1 MSKKANV
8 VISVYNNTCCDLVL
22 YDVSSSYTPSLMFHN
37 LHDLM
42 QDALNQK
49 MKDPA
54 VDIEKIWR
62 PVLASPSEKFWLDFN
77 ILNTYSNLP
86 QDCCLVH
93 FLGLVGCLLGDV
105 YLCDFRVDEYRVP
118 ELFMSSSVC
127 FYDDSEINLEEET
140 IDELISTVRCCQ
152 IGESFKDIHVYSIKD
167 ETVKTKDE
175 MIKTKDEIIKHDII
189 LISIGNFDYFKTLAY
204 NYVKDDSYFLHKIY
218 VYEHK
223 DGKSE
228 KVYGCFRLSV
238 DNNEDIDVID
248 IDNDCISNKN
258 STLCNIVSSPS
269 IKCSEVIN
277 IVDSGNFL
285 SLKELPLD
293 SLEVV
298 DIQREPTYHSEDHNL
313 FYDIVT
319 KIYRCSDGFVGV
331 RGVYRVNTEDFGL
344 GILNIKCS
352 ASEYKETKV
361 TVFVKK

>member
-62 PVLASPSEKFWLDFN
+62 PILASPSEKFWLDFN

-118 ELFMSSSVC
+118 ELYMASSVC
-127 FYDDSEINLEEET
+127 FDDDCEVNLEEEI
-140 IDELISTVRCCQ
+140 IDDLISRVRCCE
-152 IGESFKDIHVYSIKD
+152 IGESFKHIHVYSIKD
-167 ETVKTKDE
+167 ESS
-175 MIKTKDEIIKHDII
+175 KHDI
-189 LISIGNFDYFKTLAY
+189 LPISIGNFDYFKTLAY
-204 NYVKDDSYFLHKIY
+204 NLVKDDSYLLHKIY
-218 VYEHK
+218 VYEHNE
-223 DGKSE
+223 GKRE
-228 KVYGCFRLSV
+228 KAYGCFRTSV

-258 STLCNIVSSPS
+258 STLCNIVSSNS
-269 IKCSEVIN
+269 IKCNELIN

-298 DIQREPTYHSEDHNL
+298 DIQREPTYHSEYHNL

-361 TVFVKK
+361 TVFIKK

>member
-22 YDVSSSYTPSLMFHN
+22 YDASSSYTPSLMFHN

-62 PVLASPSEKFWLDFN
+62 PTLASPSEKFWLDFN
-77 ILNTYSNLP
+77 ILNMYSNLP
-86 QDCCLVH
+86 QNCCLAH
-93 FLGLVGCLLGDV
+93 FLVLVGCLLGDV

-118 ELFMSSSVC
+118 ELYMASSIC
-127 FYDDSEINLEEET
+127 FDDGCEINLEEEN
-140 IDELISTVRCCQ
+140 IDVLISTVRCCEL
-152 IGESFKDIHVYSIKD
+152 GEPFKDIHVYSIKD
-167 ETVKTKDE
+167 ESN
-175 MIKTKDEIIKHDII
+175 KHDII
-189 LISIGNFDYFKTLAY
+189 PISIGNFDYFKTLACTHIKEEFY
-204 NYVKDDSYFLHKIY
+204 YLHKTY
-218 VYEHK
+218 VYEYK

-228 KVYGCFRLSV
+228 KVYGCWRHGGI
-238 DNNEDIDVID
+238 DNNEDIDEID
-248 IDNDCISNKN
+248 IGNDCVSNKN
-258 STLCNIVSSPS
+258 STLCNIVSSNS
-269 IKCSEVIN
+269 IKCNELIN
-277 IVDSGNFL
+277 IVNSGHFL
-285 SLKELPLD
+285 SLKDLHLD

-298 DIQREPTYHSEDHNL
+298 DIQREPTYHSDDHHL

-331 RGVYRVNTEDFGL
+331 RGVYRINIENDKDVFDL
-344 GILNIKCS
+344 GILNLKCS